1 MSLETLTILHPEIRV
16 KHSEEFS
23 FSDADYSE
31 FFDADKSSS
40 VETSFSNIK
49 RYLGLPYIIDSF
61 LDHNQRRAFREILD
75 SQILE
80 TYGNNALRVGRVNT
94 VELSLQILSRL
105 YVDKSDSGFFD
116 KVQEIRNY
124 IANNFRLDYDSL
136 TSDLKIGR
144 AFRLKERVASLL
156 NYLEVK
162 KDTSVD

>member
-31 FFDADKSSS
+31 FFDADKISS
-40 VETSFSNIK
+40 VERSFSNIK
-49 RYLGLPYIIDSF
+49 RYLGLPYVVDAF
-61 LDHNQRRAFREILD
+61 ENHEVRRAFRKGLDPEIL
-75 SQILE
+75 E
-80 TYGNNALRVGRVNT
+80 VYGNNALKVGRVNT

-116 KVQEIRNY
+116 KVQEIRTY
-124 IANNFRLDYDSL
+124 IDKFIRVDYDSL
-136 TSDLKIGR
+136 TPDLKIGR